1 MDLITLIGIFF
12 ASALV
17 LTIIEKFIF
26 KITNLPI
33 NFLRNFVGVWFIFS
47 GVVKA
52 IDPTG
57 TAIKMEEY
65 FEIFQFVD
73 IEIY

>member
-52 IDPTG
+52 IDP
-57 TAIKMEEY
+57 
-65 FEIFQFVD
+65 V
-73 IEIY
+73 